1 MSIDQSKI
9 RNFCIIAHIDHGKST
24 LADRIIEKTG
34 TLTSREM
41 QAQVLDNM
49 DLERERGITIKSQA
63 VRIIYQAKDG
73 EEYIFNLIDTP
84 GHVDFNY
91 EVSRSLAACDGAILV
106 VDAAQGVEAQT
117 LANVYLALDHDLDVL
132 PVINKID
139 LPSARPEEVAQEIE
153 DVIGI
158 EAMDAPRI
166 SAKTGLNIEEVLEQI
181 VTKIPAPAGDP
192 KAPLKALIFDALYD
206 SYKGVIVFC
215 RIKEGTVK
223 VGTKIKMM
231 ATGAE
236 DLVTEVGYFGAG
248 QFIPCDELSAGM
260 VGYIT
265 ASIKNVKDT
274 RVGDTITD
282 AAEPIT
288 PEKQAEIERWL
299 ASQPKH
305 QPADSVTEK
314 RSNLL
319 IVFAES
325 LESWVLEK
333 KVDGKEITPC
343 LNRLLKEKST
353 LYAPNVLTQ
362 VKGGRSIDAQLMIC
376 SGLLPL
382 MSGTYSSLYYDN
394 TFYTLQKAMRWLKHS
409 RSYLLTIDKVST
421 WNQGAVARSFGTDT
435 IISYHDFK
443 MTEAFGTHKRIGD
456 ASFFKQ
462 CREKIERGEVWK
474 PGESVYMQFVTY
486 SGHAPFK
493 LPNHLRTIT
502 FPASIPEKAADYM
515 TTAHYTDKAIGD
527 FVAYLKTLP
536 QYKETI
542 VVIVGDHEGLAS
554 YRQELVGNPAC
565 RGLVSDK
572 QLTPFIVLNSP
583 VGMRYDKFMGQ
594 IDIYPTLLNLMQ
606 LDAYRWH
613 GLGQSIL
620 DPRKQ
625 GVAVGSVMN
634 VEGTGSDKEV
644 ERLKEAHTVSDYML
658 RYDWLKRLD

>member
-1 MSIDQSKI
+1 MRQQLWDKTAIIFAVGIFLTFVAFDVIWCMDTTFASFSFFETYATK
-9 RNFCIIAHIDHGKST
+9 IIAT
-24 LADRIIEKTG
+24 LALAG
-34 TLTSREM
+34 VYALTRCRW
-41 QAQVLDNM
+41 AQ
-49 DLERERGITIKSQA
+49 I
-63 VRIIYQAKDG
+63 
-73 EEYIFNLIDTP
+73 
-84 GHVDFNY
+84 
-91 EVSRSLAACDGAILV
+91 V
-106 VDAAQGVEAQT
+106 VM
-117 LANVYLALDHDLDVL
+117 ALLDVL
-132 PVINKID
+132 LVANLMYFRTYYSAIPASSYLEAGNLADFKASVTDSLRWADIV
-139 LPSARPEEVAQEIE
+139 LPLITIATAVMAFRYKTTKRQPLTAVLKWWAAPLAGFALLLTGVNLCKGGFHKSLRSVRQSAYLCSA
-153 DVIGI
+153 
-158 EAMDAPRI
+158 DAP
-166 SAKTGLNIEEVLEQI
+166 
-181 VTKIPAPAGDP
+181 
-192 KAPLKALIFDALYD
+192 IFSVFGCIWYD
-206 SYKGVIVFC
+206 
-215 RIKEGTVK
+215 
-223 VGTKIKMM
+223 
-231 ATGAE
+231 
-236 DLVTEVGYFGAG
+236 
-248 QFIPCDELSAGM
+248 
-260 VGYIT
+260 
-265 ASIKNVKDT
+265 
-274 RVGDTITD
+274 ITD

-333 KVDGKEITPC
+333 EVDGKEITPC

-394 TFYTLQKAMRWLKHS
+394 TFYTLQKAMRGLKHS

-456 ASFFKQ
+456 ASFFQQ

-493 LPNHLRTIT
+493 LPDHLRTIT

-634 VEGTGSDKEV
+634 VEGTRSDKEV

>member
-1 MSIDQSKI
+1 MRQQLWDKTAIIFAVGIFLTFVAFDVIWCMDTTFASFSFFETYATK
-9 RNFCIIAHIDHGKST
+9 IIAT
-24 LADRIIEKTG
+24 LALAG
-34 TLTSREM
+34 VYALTRCRW
-41 QAQVLDNM
+41 AQ
-49 DLERERGITIKSQA
+49 I
-63 VRIIYQAKDG
+63 
-73 EEYIFNLIDTP
+73 
-84 GHVDFNY
+84 
-91 EVSRSLAACDGAILV
+91 V
-106 VDAAQGVEAQT
+106 VM
-117 LANVYLALDHDLDVL
+117 ALLDVL
-132 PVINKID
+132 LVANLMYFRTYYSAIPASSYLEAGNLADFKASVTDSLRWADIV
-139 LPSARPEEVAQEIE
+139 LPLITIATAVMAFRYKTTKRQPLTAVLKWWAAPLAGFALLLTGVNLCKGGFHKSLRSVRQSAYLCSA
-153 DVIGI
+153 
-158 EAMDAPRI
+158 DAP
-166 SAKTGLNIEEVLEQI
+166 
-181 VTKIPAPAGDP
+181 
-192 KAPLKALIFDALYD
+192 IFSVFGCIWYD
-206 SYKGVIVFC
+206 
-215 RIKEGTVK
+215 
-223 VGTKIKMM
+223 
-231 ATGAE
+231 
-236 DLVTEVGYFGAG
+236 
-248 QFIPCDELSAGM
+248 
-260 VGYIT
+260 
-265 ASIKNVKDT
+265 
-274 RVGDTITD
+274 ITD

-305 QPADSVTEK
+305 QPANSVTEK

-394 TFYTLQKAMRWLKHS
+394 TFYTIQKAMRGLKHS

-456 ASFFKQ
+456 ASFFQQ

-493 LPNHLRTIT
+493 LPDHLRTIT

-572 QLTPFIVLNSP
+572 QLTPLIVLNSP

>member
-1 MSIDQSKI
+1 MRQQLWDKTAITFAVGIFLTFVAFDVIWCMDTTFASFSFFETYATK
-9 RNFCIIAHIDHGKST
+9 IIAT
-24 LADRIIEKTG
+24 LALAG
-34 TLTSREM
+34 VYALTRCRW
-41 QAQVLDNM
+41 AQ
-49 DLERERGITIKSQA
+49 I
-63 VRIIYQAKDG
+63 
-73 EEYIFNLIDTP
+73 
-84 GHVDFNY
+84 
-91 EVSRSLAACDGAILV
+91 V
-106 VDAAQGVEAQT
+106 VM
-117 LANVYLALDHDLDVL
+117 ALLDVL
-132 PVINKID
+132 LVANLMYFRTYYSAIPASSYLEAGNLADFKASVTDSLRWADIV
-139 LPSARPEEVAQEIE
+139 LPLITIATAVMAFRYKTTKRQPLTAVLKWWAAPLAGFALLLTGVNLCKGGFHKSLRSVRQSAYLCSA
-153 DVIGI
+153 
-158 EAMDAPRI
+158 DAP
-166 SAKTGLNIEEVLEQI
+166 
-181 VTKIPAPAGDP
+181 
-192 KAPLKALIFDALYD
+192 IFSVFGCIWYD
-206 SYKGVIVFC
+206 
-215 RIKEGTVK
+215 
-223 VGTKIKMM
+223 
-231 ATGAE
+231 
-236 DLVTEVGYFGAG
+236 
-248 QFIPCDELSAGM
+248 
-260 VGYIT
+260 
-265 ASIKNVKDT
+265 
-274 RVGDTITD
+274 ITD

-394 TFYTLQKAMRWLKHS
+394 TFYTLQKAMRGLKHS

-456 ASFFKQ
+456 ASFFQQ

-493 LPNHLRTIT
+493 LPEHLRTIT

>member
-1 MSIDQSKI
+1 MRQQLWDKTAIVFAVGIFLTFVAFDVIWCMDTTFASFSFFETYATK
-9 RNFCIIAHIDHGKST
+9 IIAT
-24 LADRIIEKTG
+24 LALAG
-34 TLTSREM
+34 VYALTRCRW
-41 QAQVLDNM
+41 AQ
-49 DLERERGITIKSQA
+49 I
-63 VRIIYQAKDG
+63 
-73 EEYIFNLIDTP
+73 
-84 GHVDFNY
+84 
-91 EVSRSLAACDGAILV
+91 V
-106 VDAAQGVEAQT
+106 VM
-117 LANVYLALDHDLDVL
+117 ALLDVL
-132 PVINKID
+132 LVANLMYFRTYYSAIPASSYLEAGNLADFKASVTDSLRWADIVLLLISIATAVIAFRYKTTKRQPLTAVLKWWAAPLAGFALLLTGVNLCKGGFHKS
-139 LPSARPEEVAQEIE
+139 LRSVRQSAYLCSA
-153 DVIGI
+153 
-158 EAMDAPRI
+158 DAP
-166 SAKTGLNIEEVLEQI
+166 
-181 VTKIPAPAGDP
+181 
-192 KAPLKALIFDALYD
+192 IFSVFGCIWYD
-206 SYKGVIVFC
+206 
-215 RIKEGTVK
+215 
-223 VGTKIKMM
+223 
-231 ATGAE
+231 
-236 DLVTEVGYFGAG
+236 
-248 QFIPCDELSAGM
+248 
-260 VGYIT
+260 
-265 ASIKNVKDT
+265 
-274 RVGDTITD
+274 ITD
-282 AAEPIT
+282 DAEPIT

-394 TFYTLQKAMRWLKHS
+394 TFYTLQKAMRGLKHS

-456 ASFFKQ
+456 ASFFQQ

-493 LPNHLRTIT
+493 LPDHLRTIT

>member
-1 MSIDQSKI
+1 MRQQLWDKTAIIFAVGIFLTFVAFDVIWCMDTTFASFSFFETYATK
-9 RNFCIIAHIDHGKST
+9 IIAT
-24 LADRIIEKTG
+24 LALAG
-34 TLTSREM
+34 VYALTRCRW
-41 QAQVLDNM
+41 AQ
-49 DLERERGITIKSQA
+49 I
-63 VRIIYQAKDG
+63 
-73 EEYIFNLIDTP
+73 
-84 GHVDFNY
+84 
-91 EVSRSLAACDGAILV
+91 V
-106 VDAAQGVEAQT
+106 VM
-117 LANVYLALDHDLDVL
+117 ALLDVL
-132 PVINKID
+132 LVANLMYFRTYYSAIPASSYLEAGNLADFKASVTDSLRWADIV
-139 LPSARPEEVAQEIE
+139 LPLITIATAVMAFRYKTTKRQPLTAVLKWWAAPLAGFALLLTGVNLCKGGFHKSLRSVRQSAYLCSA
-153 DVIGI
+153 
-158 EAMDAPRI
+158 DAP
-166 SAKTGLNIEEVLEQI
+166 
-181 VTKIPAPAGDP
+181 
-192 KAPLKALIFDALYD
+192 IFSVFGCIWYD
-206 SYKGVIVFC
+206 
-215 RIKEGTVK
+215 
-223 VGTKIKMM
+223 
-231 ATGAE
+231 
-236 DLVTEVGYFGAG
+236 
-248 QFIPCDELSAGM
+248 
-260 VGYIT
+260 
-265 ASIKNVKDT
+265 
-274 RVGDTITD
+274 ITD

-305 QPADSVTEK
+305 QPADSVTEE

-394 TFYTLQKAMRWLKHS
+394 TFYTLQKAMRGLKHS

-456 ASFFKQ
+456 ASFFQQ

-493 LPNHLRTIT
+493 LPDHLRTIT

>member
-1 MSIDQSKI
+1 MRQQLWDKTAIIFAVGIFLTFVAFDVIWCMDTTFASFSFFETYATK
-9 RNFCIIAHIDHGKST
+9 IIAT
-24 LADRIIEKTG
+24 LALAG
-34 TLTSREM
+34 VYALTRCRW
-41 QAQVLDNM
+41 AQ
-49 DLERERGITIKSQA
+49 I
-63 VRIIYQAKDG
+63 
-73 EEYIFNLIDTP
+73 
-84 GHVDFNY
+84 
-91 EVSRSLAACDGAILV
+91 V
-106 VDAAQGVEAQT
+106 VM
-117 LANVYLALDHDLDVL
+117 ALLDVL
-132 PVINKID
+132 LVANLMYFRTYYSAIPASSYLEAGNLADFKASVTDSLRWADIV
-139 LPSARPEEVAQEIE
+139 LPLITIATAVMAFRYKATKRQPLTAVLKWWAAPLAGFALLLTGVNLCKGGFHKSLRSVRQSAYLCSA
-153 DVIGI
+153 
-158 EAMDAPRI
+158 DAP
-166 SAKTGLNIEEVLEQI
+166 
-181 VTKIPAPAGDP
+181 
-192 KAPLKALIFDALYD
+192 IFSVFGCIWYD
-206 SYKGVIVFC
+206 
-215 RIKEGTVK
+215 
-223 VGTKIKMM
+223 
-231 ATGAE
+231 
-236 DLVTEVGYFGAG
+236 
-248 QFIPCDELSAGM
+248 
-260 VGYIT
+260 
-265 ASIKNVKDT
+265 
-274 RVGDTITD
+274 ITD

-394 TFYTLQKAMRWLKHS
+394 TFYTLQKAMRGLKHS

-456 ASFFKQ
+456 ASFFQQ

-493 LPNHLRTIT
+493 LPDHLRTIT

-554 YRQELVGNPAC
+554 YRQELVSNPAC

>member
-1 MSIDQSKI
+1 MRQQLWDKTAIIFAVGIFLTFVAFDVIWCMDTTFASFSFFETYATK
-9 RNFCIIAHIDHGKST
+9 IIAT
-24 LADRIIEKTG
+24 LALAG
-34 TLTSREM
+34 VYALTRCRW
-41 QAQVLDNM
+41 AQ
-49 DLERERGITIKSQA
+49 I
-63 VRIIYQAKDG
+63 
-73 EEYIFNLIDTP
+73 
-84 GHVDFNY
+84 
-91 EVSRSLAACDGAILV
+91 V
-106 VDAAQGVEAQT
+106 VM
-117 LANVYLALDHDLDVL
+117 ALLDVL
-132 PVINKID
+132 LVAN
-139 LPSARPEEVAQEIE
+139 LMYFRTYYSAIPASSYL
-153 DVIGI
+153 
-158 EAMDAPRI
+158 EAGNLADFKASVTDSLRWADIVMPLITIATAVMAFRYKTTKRQPLTAVLKWWAAPLAGFALLLTGVNLCKGGFHKSLRSVRQSAYLCSADAP
-166 SAKTGLNIEEVLEQI
+166 
-181 VTKIPAPAGDP
+181 
-192 KAPLKALIFDALYD
+192 IFSVFGCIWYD
-206 SYKGVIVFC
+206 
-215 RIKEGTVK
+215 
-223 VGTKIKMM
+223 
-231 ATGAE
+231 
-236 DLVTEVGYFGAG
+236 
-248 QFIPCDELSAGM
+248 
-260 VGYIT
+260 
-265 ASIKNVKDT
+265 
-274 RVGDTITD
+274 ITD
-282 AAEPIT
+282 AVEPIT

-319 IVFAES
+319 IVFAKS

-394 TFYTLQKAMRWLKHS
+394 TFYTLQKAMRGLKHS

-456 ASFFKQ
+456 ASFFQQ

-493 LPNHLRTIT
+493 LPDHLRTIT

-554 YRQELVGNPAC
+554 YRQELVDNPAC

>member
-1 MSIDQSKI
+1 MRQQLWDKTAIIFAVGIFLTFVAFDVIWCMDTTFASFSFFETYATK
-9 RNFCIIAHIDHGKST
+9 IIAT
-24 LADRIIEKTG
+24 LALASVYA
-34 TLTSREM
+34 LTRCRW
-41 QAQVLDNM
+41 AQ
-49 DLERERGITIKSQA
+49 I
-63 VRIIYQAKDG
+63 
-73 EEYIFNLIDTP
+73 
-84 GHVDFNY
+84 
-91 EVSRSLAACDGAILV
+91 V
-106 VDAAQGVEAQT
+106 VM
-117 LANVYLALDHDLDVL
+117 ALLDVL
-132 PVINKID
+132 LVANLMYFRTYYSAIPASSYLEAGNLADFKASVTDSLRWADIV
-139 LPSARPEEVAQEIE
+139 LPLITIATAVMAFRYKTTKRQPLTAVLKWWAAPLAGFALLLTGVNLCKGGFHKSLRSVRQSAYLCSA
-153 DVIGI
+153 
-158 EAMDAPRI
+158 DAP
-166 SAKTGLNIEEVLEQI
+166 
-181 VTKIPAPAGDP
+181 
-192 KAPLKALIFDALYD
+192 IFSVFGCIWYD
-206 SYKGVIVFC
+206 
-215 RIKEGTVK
+215 
-223 VGTKIKMM
+223 
-231 ATGAE
+231 
-236 DLVTEVGYFGAG
+236 
-248 QFIPCDELSAGM
+248 
-260 VGYIT
+260 
-265 ASIKNVKDT
+265 
-274 RVGDTITD
+274 ITD

-343 LNRLLKEKST
+343 LNSLLKEKST

-394 TFYTLQKAMRWLKHS
+394 TFYTLQKAMRGLKHS

-456 ASFFKQ
+456 ASFFQQ

-493 LPNHLRTIT
+493 LPDHLRTIT

>member
-1 MSIDQSKI
+1 MRQQLWDKTAIIFAVGIFLTFVAFDVIWCMDTTFASFSFFETYATK
-9 RNFCIIAHIDHGKST
+9 IIAT
-24 LADRIIEKTG
+24 LALAG
-34 TLTSREM
+34 VYALTRCRW
-41 QAQVLDNM
+41 AQ
-49 DLERERGITIKSQA
+49 I
-63 VRIIYQAKDG
+63 
-73 EEYIFNLIDTP
+73 
-84 GHVDFNY
+84 
-91 EVSRSLAACDGAILV
+91 V
-106 VDAAQGVEAQT
+106 VM
-117 LANVYLALDHDLDVL
+117 ALLDVL
-132 PVINKID
+132 LVANLMYFRTYYSAIPASSYLEAGNLADFKASVTDSLRWADIV
-139 LPSARPEEVAQEIE
+139 LPLITIATAVMAFRYKTTKRQPLTAVLKWWAAPLAGFALLLTGVNLCKGGFHKSLRSVRQSAYLCSA
-153 DVIGI
+153 
-158 EAMDAPRI
+158 DAP
-166 SAKTGLNIEEVLEQI
+166 
-181 VTKIPAPAGDP
+181 
-192 KAPLKALIFDALYD
+192 IFSVFGCIWYD
-206 SYKGVIVFC
+206 
-215 RIKEGTVK
+215 
-223 VGTKIKMM
+223 
-231 ATGAE
+231 
-236 DLVTEVGYFGAG
+236 
-248 QFIPCDELSAGM
+248 
-260 VGYIT
+260 
-265 ASIKNVKDT
+265 
-274 RVGDTITD
+274 ITD

-353 LYAPNVLTQ
+353 LFAPNVLTQ

-394 TFYTLQKAMRWLKHS
+394 TFYTLQKAMRGLKHS

-456 ASFFKQ
+456 ASFFQQ

-493 LPNHLRTIT
+493 LPDHLRTIT

>member
-1 MSIDQSKI
+1 MRQQLWDKTAIIFAVGIFLTFVAFDVIWCMDTTFASFSFFETYATK
-9 RNFCIIAHIDHGKST
+9 IIAT
-24 LADRIIEKTG
+24 LALAG
-34 TLTSREM
+34 VYALTRCRW
-41 QAQVLDNM
+41 AQ
-49 DLERERGITIKSQA
+49 I
-63 VRIIYQAKDG
+63 
-73 EEYIFNLIDTP
+73 
-84 GHVDFNY
+84 
-91 EVSRSLAACDGAILV
+91 V
-106 VDAAQGVEAQT
+106 VM
-117 LANVYLALDHDLDVL
+117 ALLDVL
-132 PVINKID
+132 LVANLMYFRTYYSAIPASSYLEAGNLADFKASVTDSLRWADIV
-139 LPSARPEEVAQEIE
+139 LPLITIATAVMAFRYKTTKRQPLTAVLKWWAAPLAGFALLLTGVNLCKGGFHKSLRSVRQSAYLCSA
-153 DVIGI
+153 
-158 EAMDAPRI
+158 DAP
-166 SAKTGLNIEEVLEQI
+166 
-181 VTKIPAPAGDP
+181 
-192 KAPLKALIFDALYD
+192 IFSVFGCIWYD
-206 SYKGVIVFC
+206 
-215 RIKEGTVK
+215 
-223 VGTKIKMM
+223 
-231 ATGAE
+231 
-236 DLVTEVGYFGAG
+236 
-248 QFIPCDELSAGM
+248 
-260 VGYIT
+260 
-265 ASIKNVKDT
+265 
-274 RVGDTITD
+274 ITD

-394 TFYTLQKAMRWLKHS
+394 TFYTLQKAMRGLKHS

-456 ASFFKQ
+456 ASFFQQ

-493 LPNHLRTIT
+493 LPDHLRTIT

-554 YRQELVGNPAC
+554 YRQELVVNPAC

>member
-1 MSIDQSKI
+1 MRQQLWDKTAIIFAVGIFLTFVAFDVIWCMDTTFASFSFFETYATK
-9 RNFCIIAHIDHGKST
+9 IIAT
-24 LADRIIEKTG
+24 LALAG
-34 TLTSREM
+34 VYALTRCRW
-41 QAQVLDNM
+41 AQ
-49 DLERERGITIKSQA
+49 I
-63 VRIIYQAKDG
+63 
-73 EEYIFNLIDTP
+73 
-84 GHVDFNY
+84 
-91 EVSRSLAACDGAILV
+91 V
-106 VDAAQGVEAQT
+106 VM
-117 LANVYLALDHDLDVL
+117 ALLDVL
-132 PVINKID
+132 LVAN
-139 LPSARPEEVAQEIE
+139 LMYFRTYYSAIPASSYL
-153 DVIGI
+153 
-158 EAMDAPRI
+158 EAGNLADFKASVTDSLRWADIVMPLITIATAVMAFRYKTTKRQPLTAVLKWWAAPLAGFALLLTGVNLCKGGFHKSLRSVRQSAYLCSADAP
-166 SAKTGLNIEEVLEQI
+166 
-181 VTKIPAPAGDP
+181 
-192 KAPLKALIFDALYD
+192 IFSVFGCIWYD
-206 SYKGVIVFC
+206 
-215 RIKEGTVK
+215 
-223 VGTKIKMM
+223 
-231 ATGAE
+231 
-236 DLVTEVGYFGAG
+236 
-248 QFIPCDELSAGM
+248 
-260 VGYIT
+260 
-265 ASIKNVKDT
+265 
-274 RVGDTITD
+274 ITD

-394 TFYTLQKAMRWLKHS
+394 TFYTLQKAMRGLKHS

-456 ASFFKQ
+456 ASFFQQ

-493 LPNHLRTIT
+493 LPDHLRTIT
-502 FPASIPEKAADYM
+502 LPASIPEKAADYM

-554 YRQELVGNPAC
+554 YRQELVDNPAC

>member
-1 MSIDQSKI
+1 MRQQLWDKTAIIFAVGIFLTFVAFDVIWCMDTTFASFSFFETYATK
-9 RNFCIIAHIDHGKST
+9 IIAT
-24 LADRIIEKTG
+24 LALAG
-34 TLTSREM
+34 VYALTRCRW
-41 QAQVLDNM
+41 AQ
-49 DLERERGITIKSQA
+49 I
-63 VRIIYQAKDG
+63 
-73 EEYIFNLIDTP
+73 
-84 GHVDFNY
+84 
-91 EVSRSLAACDGAILV
+91 V
-106 VDAAQGVEAQT
+106 VM
-117 LANVYLALDHDLDVL
+117 ALLDVL
-132 PVINKID
+132 LVANLMYFRTYYSAIPASSYLEAGNLADFKASVTDSLRWADIV
-139 LPSARPEEVAQEIE
+139 LPLITIATAVMAFRYKTTKRQPLTAVLKWWAAPLAGFALLLTGVNLCKGGFHKSLRSVRQSAYLCSA
-153 DVIGI
+153 
-158 EAMDAPRI
+158 DAP
-166 SAKTGLNIEEVLEQI
+166 
-181 VTKIPAPAGDP
+181 
-192 KAPLKALIFDALYD
+192 IFSVFGCIWYD
-206 SYKGVIVFC
+206 
-215 RIKEGTVK
+215 
-223 VGTKIKMM
+223 
-231 ATGAE
+231 
-236 DLVTEVGYFGAG
+236 
-248 QFIPCDELSAGM
+248 
-260 VGYIT
+260 
-265 ASIKNVKDT
+265 
-274 RVGDTITD
+274 ITD

-305 QPADSVTEK
+305 QPTDSVTEK

-343 LNRLLKEKST
+343 LNRLLKDKST

-394 TFYTLQKAMRWLKHS
+394 TFYTLQKAMRGLKHS

-456 ASFFKQ
+456 ASFFQQ

-493 LPNHLRTIT
+493 LPDHLRTIT

-658 RYDWLKRLD
+658 RYDWLKRLN

>member
-1 MSIDQSKI
+1 MRQQLWDKTAIIFAVGIFLTFVAFDVIWCMDTTFASFSFFETYATK
-9 RNFCIIAHIDHGKST
+9 IIAT
-24 LADRIIEKTG
+24 LALAG
-34 TLTSREM
+34 VYALTRCRW
-41 QAQVLDNM
+41 AQ
-49 DLERERGITIKSQA
+49 I
-63 VRIIYQAKDG
+63 
-73 EEYIFNLIDTP
+73 
-84 GHVDFNY
+84 
-91 EVSRSLAACDGAILV
+91 V
-106 VDAAQGVEAQT
+106 VM
-117 LANVYLALDHDLDVL
+117 ALLDVL
-132 PVINKID
+132 LVANLMYFRTYYSAIPASSYLEAGNLADFKASVTDSLRWADIVLPLITIATAVIAFRYKTTKRQPLTAVLKWWAAPLAGFALLLTGVNLCKGGFHKS
-139 LPSARPEEVAQEIE
+139 LRSVRQSAYLCSA
-153 DVIGI
+153 
-158 EAMDAPRI
+158 DAP
-166 SAKTGLNIEEVLEQI
+166 
-181 VTKIPAPAGDP
+181 
-192 KAPLKALIFDALYD
+192 IFSIFGCIWYD
-206 SYKGVIVFC
+206 
-215 RIKEGTVK
+215 
-223 VGTKIKMM
+223 
-231 ATGAE
+231 
-236 DLVTEVGYFGAG
+236 
-248 QFIPCDELSAGM
+248 
-260 VGYIT
+260 
-265 ASIKNVKDT
+265 
-274 RVGDTITD
+274 ITD

-333 KVDGKEITPC
+333 EVDGKEITPC

-394 TFYTLQKAMRWLKHS
+394 TFYTLQKAMRGLKHS

-456 ASFFKQ
+456 ASFFQQ

-493 LPNHLRTIT
+493 LPDHLRTIT

-565 RGLVSDK
+565 RGLVSAK

>member
-1 MSIDQSKI
+1 MQQQLWDKTAIIFAVGIFLTFVAFDVIWCMDTTFASFSFFETYATK
-9 RNFCIIAHIDHGKST
+9 IIAT
-24 LADRIIEKTG
+24 LALAG
-34 TLTSREM
+34 VYALTRCRW
-41 QAQVLDNM
+41 AQ
-49 DLERERGITIKSQA
+49 I
-63 VRIIYQAKDG
+63 
-73 EEYIFNLIDTP
+73 
-84 GHVDFNY
+84 
-91 EVSRSLAACDGAILV
+91 V
-106 VDAAQGVEAQT
+106 VM
-117 LANVYLALDHDLDVL
+117 ALLDVL
-132 PVINKID
+132 LVAN
-139 LPSARPEEVAQEIE
+139 LMYFRTYYSAIPASSYL
-153 DVIGI
+153 
-158 EAMDAPRI
+158 EAGNLADFKASVTDSLRWADIVMPLITIATAVMAFRYKTTKRQPLTAVLKWWAAPLAGFALLLTGVNLCKGGFHKSLRSVRQSAYLCSADAP
-166 SAKTGLNIEEVLEQI
+166 
-181 VTKIPAPAGDP
+181 
-192 KAPLKALIFDALYD
+192 IFSVFGCIWYD
-206 SYKGVIVFC
+206 
-215 RIKEGTVK
+215 
-223 VGTKIKMM
+223 
-231 ATGAE
+231 
-236 DLVTEVGYFGAG
+236 
-248 QFIPCDELSAGM
+248 
-260 VGYIT
+260 
-265 ASIKNVKDT
+265 
-274 RVGDTITD
+274 ITD

-305 QPADSVTEK
+305 QPANSVTEK

-394 TFYTLQKAMRWLKHS
+394 TFYTLQKAMRGLKHS

-456 ASFFKQ
+456 ASFFQQ

-493 LPNHLRTIT
+493 LPDHLRTIT

>member
-1 MSIDQSKI
+1 MRQQLWDKTAIIFAVGIFLTFVAFDVIWCMDTTFASFSFFETYATK
-9 RNFCIIAHIDHGKST
+9 IIAT
-24 LADRIIEKTG
+24 LALAG
-34 TLTSREM
+34 VYALTRCRW
-41 QAQVLDNM
+41 AQ
-49 DLERERGITIKSQA
+49 I
-63 VRIIYQAKDG
+63 
-73 EEYIFNLIDTP
+73 
-84 GHVDFNY
+84 
-91 EVSRSLAACDGAILV
+91 V
-106 VDAAQGVEAQT
+106 VM
-117 LANVYLALDHDLDVL
+117 ALLDVL
-132 PVINKID
+132 LVANLMYFRTYYSAIPASSYLEAGNLADFKASVTDSLRWADIVLPLITIATAVIAFRYKTTKRQPLTAVLKWWAAPLAGFALLLTGVNLCKGGFHKS
-139 LPSARPEEVAQEIE
+139 LRSVRQSAYLCSA
-153 DVIGI
+153 
-158 EAMDAPRI
+158 DAP
-166 SAKTGLNIEEVLEQI
+166 
-181 VTKIPAPAGDP
+181 
-192 KAPLKALIFDALYD
+192 IFSVFGCIWYD
-206 SYKGVIVFC
+206 
-215 RIKEGTVK
+215 
-223 VGTKIKMM
+223 
-231 ATGAE
+231 
-236 DLVTEVGYFGAG
+236 
-248 QFIPCDELSAGM
+248 
-260 VGYIT
+260 
-265 ASIKNVKDT
+265 
-274 RVGDTITD
+274 ITD

-299 ASQPKH
+299 TSQPKH

-394 TFYTLQKAMRWLKHS
+394 TFYTLQKAMRGLKHS

-456 ASFFKQ
+456 ASFFQQ

-493 LPNHLRTIT
+493 LPDHLRTIT

-554 YRQELVGNPAC
+554 YRKELVGNPAC

>member
-1 MSIDQSKI
+1 MRQQLWDKTAIVFAVGIFLTFVAFDVIWCMDTTFASFSFFETYATK
-9 RNFCIIAHIDHGKST
+9 IIAT
-24 LADRIIEKTG
+24 LALVG
-34 TLTSREM
+34 VYALTRSRW
-41 QAQVLDNM
+41 AQ
-49 DLERERGITIKSQA
+49 I
-63 VRIIYQAKDG
+63 
-73 EEYIFNLIDTP
+73 
-84 GHVDFNY
+84 
-91 EVSRSLAACDGAILV
+91 V
-106 VDAAQGVEAQT
+106 VM
-117 LANVYLALDHDLDVL
+117 ALLDVL
-132 PVINKID
+132 LVAN
-139 LPSARPEEVAQEIE
+139 LMYFRTYYSAIPASSYL
-153 DVIGI
+153 
-158 EAMDAPRI
+158 EAGNLADFKASVTDSLRWADIVLLLISIATAVMAFRYKTTKRQPLTAVLKWWAAPLAGFALLLTGVNLCKGGFHKSLRSVRQSAYLCSADAP
-166 SAKTGLNIEEVLEQI
+166 
-181 VTKIPAPAGDP
+181 
-192 KAPLKALIFDALYD
+192 IFSVFGCIWYD
-206 SYKGVIVFC
+206 
-215 RIKEGTVK
+215 
-223 VGTKIKMM
+223 
-231 ATGAE
+231 
-236 DLVTEVGYFGAG
+236 
-248 QFIPCDELSAGM
+248 
-260 VGYIT
+260 
-265 ASIKNVKDT
+265 
-274 RVGDTITD
+274 ITD

-333 KVDGKEITPC
+333 EVDGKEITPC

-394 TFYTLQKAMRWLKHS
+394 TFYTLQKAMRGLKHS

-456 ASFFKQ
+456 ASFFQQ

-493 LPNHLRTIT
+493 LPDHLRTIT

>member
-1 MSIDQSKI
+1 MRQQLWDKTAIIFAVGIFLTFVAFDVIWCMDTTFASFSFFETYATK
-9 RNFCIIAHIDHGKST
+9 IIAT
-24 LADRIIEKTG
+24 LALAG
-34 TLTSREM
+34 VYALTRCRW
-41 QAQVLDNM
+41 AQ
-49 DLERERGITIKSQA
+49 I
-63 VRIIYQAKDG
+63 
-73 EEYIFNLIDTP
+73 
-84 GHVDFNY
+84 
-91 EVSRSLAACDGAILV
+91 V
-106 VDAAQGVEAQT
+106 VM
-117 LANVYLALDHDLDVL
+117 ALLDVL
-132 PVINKID
+132 LVANLMYFRTYYSAIPASSYLEAGNLADFKASVTDSLRWADIV
-139 LPSARPEEVAQEIE
+139 LPLITIATAVMAFRSKTTKRQPLTAVLKWWAAPLAGFALLLTGVNLCKGGFHKSLRSVRQSAYLCSA
-153 DVIGI
+153 
-158 EAMDAPRI
+158 DAP
-166 SAKTGLNIEEVLEQI
+166 
-181 VTKIPAPAGDP
+181 
-192 KAPLKALIFDALYD
+192 IFSVFGCIWYD
-206 SYKGVIVFC
+206 
-215 RIKEGTVK
+215 
-223 VGTKIKMM
+223 
-231 ATGAE
+231 
-236 DLVTEVGYFGAG
+236 
-248 QFIPCDELSAGM
+248 
-260 VGYIT
+260 
-265 ASIKNVKDT
+265 
-274 RVGDTITD
+274 ITD

-394 TFYTLQKAMRWLKHS
+394 TFYTLQKAMRGLKHS

-456 ASFFKQ
+456 ASFFQQ

-493 LPNHLRTIT
+493 LPDHLHTIT

>member
-1 MSIDQSKI
+1 MRQQLWDKTAIVFAVGIFLTFVAFDVIWCMDTTFASFSFFETYATK
-9 RNFCIIAHIDHGKST
+9 IIAT
-24 LADRIIEKTG
+24 LALAG
-34 TLTSREM
+34 VYALTRCRW
-41 QAQVLDNM
+41 AQ
-49 DLERERGITIKSQA
+49 I
-63 VRIIYQAKDG
+63 
-73 EEYIFNLIDTP
+73 
-84 GHVDFNY
+84 
-91 EVSRSLAACDGAILV
+91 V
-106 VDAAQGVEAQT
+106 VM
-117 LANVYLALDHDLDVL
+117 ALLDVL
-132 PVINKID
+132 LVANLMYFRTYYSAIPASSYLEAGNLADFKASVTDSLRWADIVLLLISIATAVIAFRYKTTKRQPLTAVLKWWAAPLAGFALLLTGVNLCKGGFHKS
-139 LPSARPEEVAQEIE
+139 LRSVRQSAYLCSA
-153 DVIGI
+153 
-158 EAMDAPRI
+158 DAP
-166 SAKTGLNIEEVLEQI
+166 
-181 VTKIPAPAGDP
+181 
-192 KAPLKALIFDALYD
+192 IFSVFGCIWYD
-206 SYKGVIVFC
+206 
-215 RIKEGTVK
+215 
-223 VGTKIKMM
+223 
-231 ATGAE
+231 
-236 DLVTEVGYFGAG
+236 
-248 QFIPCDELSAGM
+248 
-260 VGYIT
+260 
-265 ASIKNVKDT
+265 
-274 RVGDTITD
+274 ITD

-394 TFYTLQKAMRWLKHS
+394 TFYTLQKAMRGLKHS

-456 ASFFKQ
+456 ASFFQQ

-493 LPNHLRTIT
+493 LPDHLRTIT

-527 FVAYLKTLP
+527 FVTYLKTLP

>member
-1 MSIDQSKI
+1 MRQQLWDKTAITFAVGIFLTFVAFDVIWCMDTTFTSFSFFETYATK
-9 RNFCIIAHIDHGKST
+9 IIAT
-24 LADRIIEKTG
+24 LALAG
-34 TLTSREM
+34 VYALTRCRW
-41 QAQVLDNM
+41 AQ
-49 DLERERGITIKSQA
+49 I
-63 VRIIYQAKDG
+63 
-73 EEYIFNLIDTP
+73 
-84 GHVDFNY
+84 
-91 EVSRSLAACDGAILV
+91 V
-106 VDAAQGVEAQT
+106 VM
-117 LANVYLALDHDLDVL
+117 ALLDVL
-132 PVINKID
+132 LVANLMYFRTYYSAIPASSYLEAGNLADFKASVTDSLRWADIV
-139 LPSARPEEVAQEIE
+139 LPLITIATAVMALRSKATKRQPLTAVLKWWAAPLAGFVLLLTGVNLCKGGFHKSLRSVRQSAYLCSA
-153 DVIGI
+153 
-158 EAMDAPRI
+158 DAP
-166 SAKTGLNIEEVLEQI
+166 
-181 VTKIPAPAGDP
+181 
-192 KAPLKALIFDALYD
+192 IFSVFGCIWYD
-206 SYKGVIVFC
+206 
-215 RIKEGTVK
+215 
-223 VGTKIKMM
+223 
-231 ATGAE
+231 
-236 DLVTEVGYFGAG
+236 
-248 QFIPCDELSAGM
+248 
-260 VGYIT
+260 
-265 ASIKNVKDT
+265 
-274 RVGDTITD
+274 ITD

-394 TFYTLQKAMRWLKHS
+394 TFYTLQKAMRGLKHS

-456 ASFFKQ
+456 ASFFQQ

-474 PGESVYMQFVTY
+474 PSESVYMQFVTY

-493 LPNHLRTIT
+493 LPDHLRTIT

>member
-1 MSIDQSKI
+1 MRQQLWDKTAIIFAVGIFLTFVAFDVIWCMDTTFASFSFFETYATK
-9 RNFCIIAHIDHGKST
+9 IIAT
-24 LADRIIEKTG
+24 LALAG
-34 TLTSREM
+34 VYALTRCRW
-41 QAQVLDNM
+41 AQ
-49 DLERERGITIKSQA
+49 I
-63 VRIIYQAKDG
+63 
-73 EEYIFNLIDTP
+73 
-84 GHVDFNY
+84 
-91 EVSRSLAACDGAILV
+91 V
-106 VDAAQGVEAQT
+106 VM
-117 LANVYLALDHDLDVL
+117 ALLDVL
-132 PVINKID
+132 LVANLMYFRTYYSAIPASSYLEAGNLADFKASVTDSLRWADIV
-139 LPSARPEEVAQEIE
+139 LPLITIATAVMAFRYKTAKHQPLTAVLKWWAAPLAGFALLLTGVNLCKGGFHKSLRSVRQSAYLCSA
-153 DVIGI
+153 
-158 EAMDAPRI
+158 DAP
-166 SAKTGLNIEEVLEQI
+166 
-181 VTKIPAPAGDP
+181 
-192 KAPLKALIFDALYD
+192 IFSVFGCIWYD
-206 SYKGVIVFC
+206 
-215 RIKEGTVK
+215 
-223 VGTKIKMM
+223 
-231 ATGAE
+231 
-236 DLVTEVGYFGAG
+236 
-248 QFIPCDELSAGM
+248 
-260 VGYIT
+260 
-265 ASIKNVKDT
+265 
-274 RVGDTITD
+274 ITD

-394 TFYTLQKAMRWLKHS
+394 TFYTLQKAMRGLKHS

-456 ASFFKQ
+456 ASFFQQ

-493 LPNHLRTIT
+493 LPDHLRTIT

>member
-1 MSIDQSKI
+1 MRQQLWDKTSIVFTVGIFLTFVAFDVIWCMDTTFASFSFFETYATK
-9 RNFCIIAHIDHGKST
+9 IIAT
-24 LADRIIEKTG
+24 LALAG
-34 TLTSREM
+34 VYALTRCRW
-41 QAQVLDNM
+41 AQ
-49 DLERERGITIKSQA
+49 I
-63 VRIIYQAKDG
+63 
-73 EEYIFNLIDTP
+73 
-84 GHVDFNY
+84 
-91 EVSRSLAACDGAILV
+91 V
-106 VDAAQGVEAQT
+106 VM
-117 LANVYLALDHDLDVL
+117 ALLDVL
-132 PVINKID
+132 LVANLMYFRTYYSAIPASSYLEAGNLADFKASVTDSLRWADIVLLLISIATAVIAFRYKTTKRQPLTAVLKWWAAPLAGFALLLTGVNLCKGGFHKS
-139 LPSARPEEVAQEIE
+139 LRSVRQSAYLCSA
-153 DVIGI
+153 
-158 EAMDAPRI
+158 DAP
-166 SAKTGLNIEEVLEQI
+166 
-181 VTKIPAPAGDP
+181 
-192 KAPLKALIFDALYD
+192 IFSVFGCIWYD
-206 SYKGVIVFC
+206 
-215 RIKEGTVK
+215 
-223 VGTKIKMM
+223 
-231 ATGAE
+231 
-236 DLVTEVGYFGAG
+236 
-248 QFIPCDELSAGM
+248 
-260 VGYIT
+260 
-265 ASIKNVKDT
+265 
-274 RVGDTITD
+274 ITD

-288 PEKQAEIERWL
+288 PEKQVEIERWL

-394 TFYTLQKAMRWLKHS
+394 TFYTLQKAMRGLKHS

-456 ASFFKQ
+456 ASFFQQ

-493 LPNHLRTIT
+493 LPDHLRTIT

>member
-1 MSIDQSKI
+1 MRQQLWDKTAIIFAVGIFLTFVAFDVIWCMDTTFASFSFFETYATK
-9 RNFCIIAHIDHGKST
+9 IIAT
-24 LADRIIEKTG
+24 LALAG
-34 TLTSREM
+34 VYALTRCRW
-41 QAQVLDNM
+41 AQ
-49 DLERERGITIKSQA
+49 I
-63 VRIIYQAKDG
+63 
-73 EEYIFNLIDTP
+73 
-84 GHVDFNY
+84 
-91 EVSRSLAACDGAILV
+91 V
-106 VDAAQGVEAQT
+106 VM
-117 LANVYLALDHDLDVL
+117 ALLDVL
-132 PVINKID
+132 LVANLMYFRTYYSAIPASSYLEAGNLADFKASVTDSLRWADIV
-139 LPSARPEEVAQEIE
+139 LPLITIATAVMAFRYKTTKRQPLTAVLKWWAAPLAGFALLLTGVNLCKGGFHKSLRSVRQSAYLCSA
-153 DVIGI
+153 
-158 EAMDAPRI
+158 DAP
-166 SAKTGLNIEEVLEQI
+166 
-181 VTKIPAPAGDP
+181 
-192 KAPLKALIFDALYD
+192 IFSVFGCIWYD
-206 SYKGVIVFC
+206 
-215 RIKEGTVK
+215 
-223 VGTKIKMM
+223 
-231 ATGAE
+231 
-236 DLVTEVGYFGAG
+236 
-248 QFIPCDELSAGM
+248 
-260 VGYIT
+260 
-265 ASIKNVKDT
+265 
-274 RVGDTITD
+274 ITD

-319 IVFAES
+319 IVFAKS

-343 LNRLLKEKST
+343 LNSLLKEKST

-394 TFYTLQKAMRWLKHS
+394 TFYTLQKAMRGLKHS

-456 ASFFKQ
+456 ASFFQQ
-462 CREKIERGEVWK
+462 CREKIESGEVWK

-493 LPNHLRTIT
+493 LPDHLRTIT

>member
-1 MSIDQSKI
+1 MRQQLWDKTAIIFAVGIFLTFVAFDVIWCMDTTFASFSFFETYATK
-9 RNFCIIAHIDHGKST
+9 IIAT
-24 LADRIIEKTG
+24 LALAG
-34 TLTSREM
+34 VYALTRSRW
-41 QAQVLDNM
+41 AQ
-49 DLERERGITIKSQA
+49 I
-63 VRIIYQAKDG
+63 
-73 EEYIFNLIDTP
+73 
-84 GHVDFNY
+84 
-91 EVSRSLAACDGAILV
+91 V
-106 VDAAQGVEAQT
+106 VM
-117 LANVYLALDHDLDVL
+117 ALLDVL
-132 PVINKID
+132 MVANLMYFRTYYSAIPASSYLEAGNLADFKASVTDSLRWADIV
-139 LPSARPEEVAQEIE
+139 LPLITIATAVMAFRYKTTKRQPLTAVLKWWAAPLAGFALLLTGVNLCKGGFHKSLHSVRQSAYLCSA
-153 DVIGI
+153 
-158 EAMDAPRI
+158 DAP
-166 SAKTGLNIEEVLEQI
+166 
-181 VTKIPAPAGDP
+181 
-192 KAPLKALIFDALYD
+192 IFSVFGCIWYD
-206 SYKGVIVFC
+206 
-215 RIKEGTVK
+215 
-223 VGTKIKMM
+223 
-231 ATGAE
+231 
-236 DLVTEVGYFGAG
+236 
-248 QFIPCDELSAGM
+248 
-260 VGYIT
+260 
-265 ASIKNVKDT
+265 
-274 RVGDTITD
+274 ITD

-394 TFYTLQKAMRWLKHS
+394 TFYTLQKAMRGLKHS

-456 ASFFKQ
+456 ASFFQQ

-493 LPNHLRTIT
+493 LPDHLRTIT

>member
-1 MSIDQSKI
+1 MRQQLWDKTAIIFAVGIFLTFVAFDVIWCMDTTFASFSFFETYATK
-9 RNFCIIAHIDHGKST
+9 IIAT
-24 LADRIIEKTG
+24 LALAGIYA
-34 TLTSREM
+34 LTRCRW
-41 QAQVLDNM
+41 AQ
-49 DLERERGITIKSQA
+49 I
-63 VRIIYQAKDG
+63 
-73 EEYIFNLIDTP
+73 
-84 GHVDFNY
+84 
-91 EVSRSLAACDGAILV
+91 V
-106 VDAAQGVEAQT
+106 VM
-117 LANVYLALDHDLDVL
+117 ALLDVL
-132 PVINKID
+132 LVAN
-139 LPSARPEEVAQEIE
+139 LMYFRTYYSAIPASSYL
-153 DVIGI
+153 
-158 EAMDAPRI
+158 EAGNLADFKASVTDSLRWADIVMPLITIATAVMAFRYKTTKRQPLTAVLKWWAAPLAGFALLLTGVNLCKGGFHKSLRSVRQSAYLCSADAP
-166 SAKTGLNIEEVLEQI
+166 
-181 VTKIPAPAGDP
+181 
-192 KAPLKALIFDALYD
+192 IFSVFGCIWYD
-206 SYKGVIVFC
+206 
-215 RIKEGTVK
+215 
-223 VGTKIKMM
+223 
-231 ATGAE
+231 
-236 DLVTEVGYFGAG
+236 
-248 QFIPCDELSAGM
+248 
-260 VGYIT
+260 
-265 ASIKNVKDT
+265 
-274 RVGDTITD
+274 ITD

-288 PEKQAEIERWL
+288 PEKQVEIERWL

-394 TFYTLQKAMRWLKHS
+394 TFYTLQKAMRGLKHS

-456 ASFFKQ
+456 ASFFQQ

-493 LPNHLRTIT
+493 LPDHLRTIT

-594 IDIYPTLLNLMQ
+594 IDIYPTLVNLMQ

-634 VEGTGSDKEV
+634 VEGTGSDNEV
-644 ERLKEAHTVSDYML
+644 ERLKEAHIVSDYML

>member
-1 MSIDQSKI
+1 MRQQLWDKTAIIFAVGIFMTFVAFDVIWCMDTTFASFSFFETYATK
-9 RNFCIIAHIDHGKST
+9 IIAT
-24 LADRIIEKTG
+24 LALAG
-34 TLTSREM
+34 VYALTRCRW
-41 QAQVLDNM
+41 AQ
-49 DLERERGITIKSQA
+49 I
-63 VRIIYQAKDG
+63 
-73 EEYIFNLIDTP
+73 
-84 GHVDFNY
+84 
-91 EVSRSLAACDGAILV
+91 V
-106 VDAAQGVEAQT
+106 VM
-117 LANVYLALDHDLDVL
+117 ALLDVL
-132 PVINKID
+132 LVAN
-139 LPSARPEEVAQEIE
+139 LMYFRTYYSAIPASSYL
-153 DVIGI
+153 
-158 EAMDAPRI
+158 EAGNLADFKASVTDSLRWADIVLLLISIATAVMAFRYKTTKRQPLTAVLKWWAAPLAGFALLLTGVNLCKGGFHKSLRSVRQSAYLCSADAP
-166 SAKTGLNIEEVLEQI
+166 
-181 VTKIPAPAGDP
+181 
-192 KAPLKALIFDALYD
+192 IFSVFGCIWYD
-206 SYKGVIVFC
+206 
-215 RIKEGTVK
+215 
-223 VGTKIKMM
+223 
-231 ATGAE
+231 
-236 DLVTEVGYFGAG
+236 
-248 QFIPCDELSAGM
+248 
-260 VGYIT
+260 
-265 ASIKNVKDT
+265 
-274 RVGDTITD
+274 ITD

-394 TFYTLQKAMRWLKHS
+394 TFYTLQKAMRGLKHS

-456 ASFFKQ
+456 ASFFQQ

-493 LPNHLRTIT
+493 LPDHLRTIT

-583 VGMRYDKFMGQ
+583 VGMHYDKFMGQ

-644 ERLKEAHTVSDYML
+644 ERLKEAHSVSDYML

>member
-1 MSIDQSKI
+1 MRQQLWDKTAIIFAVGIFLTFVAFDVIWCMDTTFASFSFFETYATK
-9 RNFCIIAHIDHGKST
+9 IIAT
-24 LADRIIEKTG
+24 LALAG
-34 TLTSREM
+34 VYALTRCRW
-41 QAQVLDNM
+41 AQ
-49 DLERERGITIKSQA
+49 I
-63 VRIIYQAKDG
+63 
-73 EEYIFNLIDTP
+73 
-84 GHVDFNY
+84 
-91 EVSRSLAACDGAILV
+91 V
-106 VDAAQGVEAQT
+106 VM
-117 LANVYLALDHDLDVL
+117 ALLDVL
-132 PVINKID
+132 LVAN
-139 LPSARPEEVAQEIE
+139 LMYFRTYYSAIPASSYL
-153 DVIGI
+153 
-158 EAMDAPRI
+158 EAGNLADFKASVTDSLRWADIVMSLITIATAVMAFRYKTTKRQPLTAVLKWWAAPLAGFALLLTGVNLCKGGFHKSLRSVRQSAYLCSADAP
-166 SAKTGLNIEEVLEQI
+166 
-181 VTKIPAPAGDP
+181 
-192 KAPLKALIFDALYD
+192 IFSVFGCIWYD
-206 SYKGVIVFC
+206 
-215 RIKEGTVK
+215 
-223 VGTKIKMM
+223 
-231 ATGAE
+231 
-236 DLVTEVGYFGAG
+236 
-248 QFIPCDELSAGM
+248 
-260 VGYIT
+260 
-265 ASIKNVKDT
+265 
-274 RVGDTITD
+274 ITD

-288 PEKQAEIERWL
+288 PEKQVEIERWL
-299 ASQPKH
+299 VSQPKH

-394 TFYTLQKAMRWLKHS
+394 TFYTLQKAMRGLKHS

-456 ASFFKQ
+456 ASFFQQ

-493 LPNHLRTIT
+493 LPDHLRTIT

>member
-1 MSIDQSKI
+1 MRQQLWDKTAIIFAVGIFLTFVAFDVIWCMDTTFASFSFFETYATK
-9 RNFCIIAHIDHGKST
+9 IIAT
-24 LADRIIEKTG
+24 LALAG
-34 TLTSREM
+34 VYALTRCRW
-41 QAQVLDNM
+41 AQ
-49 DLERERGITIKSQA
+49 I
-63 VRIIYQAKDG
+63 
-73 EEYIFNLIDTP
+73 
-84 GHVDFNY
+84 
-91 EVSRSLAACDGAILV
+91 V
-106 VDAAQGVEAQT
+106 VM
-117 LANVYLALDHDLDVL
+117 ALLDVL
-132 PVINKID
+132 LVANLMYFRTYYSAIPASSYLEAGNLADFKASVTDSLRWADIV
-139 LPSARPEEVAQEIE
+139 LPLITIATAVMAFRYKTTKRQPLTAVLKWWAAPLASFALLLTGVNLCKGGFHKSLRSVRQSAYLCSA
-153 DVIGI
+153 
-158 EAMDAPRI
+158 DAP
-166 SAKTGLNIEEVLEQI
+166 
-181 VTKIPAPAGDP
+181 
-192 KAPLKALIFDALYD
+192 IFSVFGCIWYD
-206 SYKGVIVFC
+206 
-215 RIKEGTVK
+215 
-223 VGTKIKMM
+223 
-231 ATGAE
+231 
-236 DLVTEVGYFGAG
+236 
-248 QFIPCDELSAGM
+248 
-260 VGYIT
+260 
-265 ASIKNVKDT
+265 
-274 RVGDTITD
+274 ITD

-394 TFYTLQKAMRWLKHS
+394 TFYTIQKAMRGLKHS

-456 ASFFKQ
+456 ASFFQQ

-493 LPNHLRTIT
+493 LPDHLRTIT

>member
-1 MSIDQSKI
+1 MRQQLWDKTAIIFAVGIFLTFVAFDVIWCMDTTFASFSFFETYATK
-9 RNFCIIAHIDHGKST
+9 IIAT
-24 LADRIIEKTG
+24 LALAG
-34 TLTSREM
+34 VYALTRSRW
-41 QAQVLDNM
+41 AQ
-49 DLERERGITIKSQA
+49 I
-63 VRIIYQAKDG
+63 
-73 EEYIFNLIDTP
+73 
-84 GHVDFNY
+84 
-91 EVSRSLAACDGAILV
+91 V
-106 VDAAQGVEAQT
+106 VM
-117 LANVYLALDHDLDVL
+117 ALLDVL
-132 PVINKID
+132 MVANLMYFRTYYSAIPASSYLEAGNLADFKASVTDSLRWADIV
-139 LPSARPEEVAQEIE
+139 LPLITIATAVMAFRYKTTKRQPLTAVLKWWAAPLAGFALLLTGVNLCKGGFHKSLRSVRQSAYLCSA
-153 DVIGI
+153 
-158 EAMDAPRI
+158 DAP
-166 SAKTGLNIEEVLEQI
+166 
-181 VTKIPAPAGDP
+181 
-192 KAPLKALIFDALYD
+192 IFSVFGCIWYD
-206 SYKGVIVFC
+206 
-215 RIKEGTVK
+215 
-223 VGTKIKMM
+223 
-231 ATGAE
+231 
-236 DLVTEVGYFGAG
+236 
-248 QFIPCDELSAGM
+248 
-260 VGYIT
+260 
-265 ASIKNVKDT
+265 
-274 RVGDTITD
+274 ITD

-394 TFYTLQKAMRWLKHS
+394 TFYTLQKAMRGLKHS

-456 ASFFKQ
+456 ASFFQQ

-493 LPNHLRTIT
+493 LPDHLRTIT
-502 FPASIPEKAADYM
+502 FPASIPEKAVDYM

-583 VGMRYDKFMGQ
+583 VGMRYNKFMGQ

>member
-1 MSIDQSKI
+1 MRQQLWDKTAIIFAVGIFLTFVAFDVIWCMDTTFASFSFFETYATK
-9 RNFCIIAHIDHGKST
+9 IIAT
-24 LADRIIEKTG
+24 LALAG
-34 TLTSREM
+34 VYALTRCRW
-41 QAQVLDNM
+41 AQ
-49 DLERERGITIKSQA
+49 I
-63 VRIIYQAKDG
+63 
-73 EEYIFNLIDTP
+73 
-84 GHVDFNY
+84 
-91 EVSRSLAACDGAILV
+91 V
-106 VDAAQGVEAQT
+106 VM
-117 LANVYLALDHDLDVL
+117 ALLDVL
-132 PVINKID
+132 LVANLMYFRTYYSAIPASSYLEAGNLADFKASVTDSLRWADIV
-139 LPSARPEEVAQEIE
+139 LPLITIATAVMAFRYKTTKRQPLTAVLKWWAAPLAGFALLLTGVNLCKGGFHKSLRSVRQSAYLCSA
-153 DVIGI
+153 
-158 EAMDAPRI
+158 DAP
-166 SAKTGLNIEEVLEQI
+166 
-181 VTKIPAPAGDP
+181 
-192 KAPLKALIFDALYD
+192 IFSVFGCIWYD
-206 SYKGVIVFC
+206 
-215 RIKEGTVK
+215 
-223 VGTKIKMM
+223 
-231 ATGAE
+231 
-236 DLVTEVGYFGAG
+236 
-248 QFIPCDELSAGM
+248 
-260 VGYIT
+260 
-265 ASIKNVKDT
+265 
-274 RVGDTITD
+274 ITD

-333 KVDGKEITPC
+333 KVNGKEITPC

-394 TFYTLQKAMRWLKHS
+394 TFYTIQKAMRGLKHS

-456 ASFFKQ
+456 ASFFQQ

-493 LPNHLRTIT
+493 LPDHLRTIT

-644 ERLKEAHTVSDYML
+644 ERQKEAHTVSDYML

>member
-1 MSIDQSKI
+1 MRQQLWDKTAITFAVGIFLTFVAFDVIWCMDTTFASFSFFETYATK
-9 RNFCIIAHIDHGKST
+9 IIAT
-24 LADRIIEKTG
+24 LALAG
-34 TLTSREM
+34 VYALTRCRW
-41 QAQVLDNM
+41 AQ
-49 DLERERGITIKSQA
+49 I
-63 VRIIYQAKDG
+63 
-73 EEYIFNLIDTP
+73 
-84 GHVDFNY
+84 
-91 EVSRSLAACDGAILV
+91 V
-106 VDAAQGVEAQT
+106 VM
-117 LANVYLALDHDLDVL
+117 ALLDVL
-132 PVINKID
+132 LVANLMYFRTYYSAIPTSSYLEAGNLADFKASVTDSLRWADIV
-139 LPSARPEEVAQEIE
+139 LPLITIATAVMAFRYKTTKRQPLTAVLKWWAAPLAGFALLLTGVNLCKGGFHKSLRSVRQSAYLCSA
-153 DVIGI
+153 
-158 EAMDAPRI
+158 DAP
-166 SAKTGLNIEEVLEQI
+166 
-181 VTKIPAPAGDP
+181 
-192 KAPLKALIFDALYD
+192 IFSVFGCIWYD
-206 SYKGVIVFC
+206 
-215 RIKEGTVK
+215 
-223 VGTKIKMM
+223 
-231 ATGAE
+231 
-236 DLVTEVGYFGAG
+236 
-248 QFIPCDELSAGM
+248 
-260 VGYIT
+260 
-265 ASIKNVKDT
+265 
-274 RVGDTITD
+274 ITD

-394 TFYTLQKAMRWLKHS
+394 TFYTLQKAMRGLKHS

-456 ASFFKQ
+456 ASFFQQ

-474 PGESVYMQFVTY
+474 PGESVYIQFVTY

-493 LPNHLRTIT
+493 LPDHLRTIT

>member
-1 MSIDQSKI
+1 MRQQLWDKTAIIFAVGIFLTFVAFDVIWCMDTTFASFSFFETYATK
-9 RNFCIIAHIDHGKST
+9 IIAT
-24 LADRIIEKTG
+24 LALAG
-34 TLTSREM
+34 VYALTRCRW
-41 QAQVLDNM
+41 AQ
-49 DLERERGITIKSQA
+49 I
-63 VRIIYQAKDG
+63 
-73 EEYIFNLIDTP
+73 
-84 GHVDFNY
+84 
-91 EVSRSLAACDGAILV
+91 V
-106 VDAAQGVEAQT
+106 VM
-117 LANVYLALDHDLDVL
+117 ALLDVL
-132 PVINKID
+132 LVANLMYFRTYYSAIPASSYLEAGNLADFKASVTDPLRWADIV
-139 LPSARPEEVAQEIE
+139 LPLITIATAVMAFRYKTTKRQPLTAVLKWWAAPLAGFALLLTGVNLCKGGFHKSLRSVRQSAYLCSA
-153 DVIGI
+153 
-158 EAMDAPRI
+158 DAP
-166 SAKTGLNIEEVLEQI
+166 
-181 VTKIPAPAGDP
+181 
-192 KAPLKALIFDALYD
+192 IFSVFGCIWYD
-206 SYKGVIVFC
+206 
-215 RIKEGTVK
+215 
-223 VGTKIKMM
+223 
-231 ATGAE
+231 
-236 DLVTEVGYFGAG
+236 
-248 QFIPCDELSAGM
+248 
-260 VGYIT
+260 
-265 ASIKNVKDT
+265 
-274 RVGDTITD
+274 ITD

-394 TFYTLQKAMRWLKHS
+394 TFYTLQKAMRGLKHS

-456 ASFFKQ
+456 ASFFQQ

-493 LPNHLRTIT
+493 LPDHLRTIT

-634 VEGTGSDKEV
+634 VEGTESDKEV

>member
-1 MSIDQSKI
+1 MRQQLWDKTAIIFAVGIFLTFVAFDVIWCMDTTFASFSFFETYATK
-9 RNFCIIAHIDHGKST
+9 IIAT
-24 LADRIIEKTG
+24 LALAG
-34 TLTSREM
+34 VYALTRCRW
-41 QAQVLDNM
+41 AQ
-49 DLERERGITIKSQA
+49 I
-63 VRIIYQAKDG
+63 
-73 EEYIFNLIDTP
+73 
-84 GHVDFNY
+84 
-91 EVSRSLAACDGAILV
+91 V
-106 VDAAQGVEAQT
+106 VM
-117 LANVYLALDHDLDVL
+117 ALLDVL
-132 PVINKID
+132 LVANLMYFRTYYSAIPASSYLEAGNLADFKASVTDSLRWADIV
-139 LPSARPEEVAQEIE
+139 LPLITIATAVMALRSKATKRQPLTAVLKWWAAPLAGFALLLSGVNLCKGGFHKSLRSVRQSAYLCSA
-153 DVIGI
+153 
-158 EAMDAPRI
+158 DAP
-166 SAKTGLNIEEVLEQI
+166 
-181 VTKIPAPAGDP
+181 
-192 KAPLKALIFDALYD
+192 IFSVFGCIWYD
-206 SYKGVIVFC
+206 
-215 RIKEGTVK
+215 
-223 VGTKIKMM
+223 
-231 ATGAE
+231 
-236 DLVTEVGYFGAG
+236 
-248 QFIPCDELSAGM
+248 
-260 VGYIT
+260 
-265 ASIKNVKDT
+265 
-274 RVGDTITD
+274 ITD

-394 TFYTLQKAMRWLKHS
+394 TFYTLQKAMRELKHS

-456 ASFFKQ
+456 ASFFQQ

-493 LPNHLRTIT
+493 LPDHLRTIT

-620 DPRKQ
+620 DPHKQ

>member
-1 MSIDQSKI
+1 MRQQLWDKTAIIFAVGIFLTFVAFDVIWCMDTTFASFSFFETYATK
-9 RNFCIIAHIDHGKST
+9 IIAT
-24 LADRIIEKTG
+24 LALAG
-34 TLTSREM
+34 VYALTRCRW
-41 QAQVLDNM
+41 AQ
-49 DLERERGITIKSQA
+49 I
-63 VRIIYQAKDG
+63 
-73 EEYIFNLIDTP
+73 
-84 GHVDFNY
+84 
-91 EVSRSLAACDGAILV
+91 V
-106 VDAAQGVEAQT
+106 VM
-117 LANVYLALDHDLDVL
+117 ALLDVL
-132 PVINKID
+132 LVANLMYFRTYYSAIPASSYLEAGNLADFKASVTDSLRWADIV
-139 LPSARPEEVAQEIE
+139 LPLITIVTAVMAFRYKTTKRQPLTAVLKWWAAPLAGFALLLTGVNLCKGGFHKSLRSVRQSAYLCSA
-153 DVIGI
+153 
-158 EAMDAPRI
+158 DAP
-166 SAKTGLNIEEVLEQI
+166 
-181 VTKIPAPAGDP
+181 
-192 KAPLKALIFDALYD
+192 IFSVFGCIWYD
-206 SYKGVIVFC
+206 
-215 RIKEGTVK
+215 
-223 VGTKIKMM
+223 
-231 ATGAE
+231 
-236 DLVTEVGYFGAG
+236 
-248 QFIPCDELSAGM
+248 
-260 VGYIT
+260 
-265 ASIKNVKDT
+265 
-274 RVGDTITD
+274 ITD

-305 QPADSVTEK
+305 QPTDSVTEK

-394 TFYTLQKAMRWLKHS
+394 TFYTLQKAMRGLKHS

-456 ASFFKQ
+456 ASFFQQ

-493 LPNHLRTIT
+493 LPDHLRTIT

>member
-1 MSIDQSKI
+1 MKQQLWDKTAIIFAVGIFLTFVAFDVIWCMDTTFASFSFFETYATK
-9 RNFCIIAHIDHGKST
+9 IIAT
-24 LADRIIEKTG
+24 LALAG
-34 TLTSREM
+34 VYALTRCRW
-41 QAQVLDNM
+41 AQ
-49 DLERERGITIKSQA
+49 I
-63 VRIIYQAKDG
+63 
-73 EEYIFNLIDTP
+73 
-84 GHVDFNY
+84 
-91 EVSRSLAACDGAILV
+91 V
-106 VDAAQGVEAQT
+106 VM
-117 LANVYLALDHDLDVL
+117 ALLDVL
-132 PVINKID
+132 LVANLMYFRTYYSAIPASSYLEAGNLADFKASVTDSLRWADIV
-139 LPSARPEEVAQEIE
+139 LPLITIATAVMAFRYKTTKRQPLTAVLKWWAAPLAGFALLLTGVNLCKGGFHKSLRSVRQSAYLCSA
-153 DVIGI
+153 
-158 EAMDAPRI
+158 DAP
-166 SAKTGLNIEEVLEQI
+166 
-181 VTKIPAPAGDP
+181 
-192 KAPLKALIFDALYD
+192 IFSVFGCIWYD
-206 SYKGVIVFC
+206 
-215 RIKEGTVK
+215 
-223 VGTKIKMM
+223 
-231 ATGAE
+231 
-236 DLVTEVGYFGAG
+236 
-248 QFIPCDELSAGM
+248 
-260 VGYIT
+260 
-265 ASIKNVKDT
+265 
-274 RVGDTITD
+274 ITD

-333 KVDGKEITPC
+333 KVNGKEITPC

-394 TFYTLQKAMRWLKHS
+394 TFYTIQKAMRGLKHS

-456 ASFFKQ
+456 ASFFQQ

-493 LPNHLRTIT
+493 LPDHLRTIT

-554 YRQELVGNPAC
+554 YRQELVDNPVC

>member
-1 MSIDQSKI
+1 MRQQLWDKTAIIFAVGIFLTFVAFDVIWCMDTTFASFSFFETYATK
-9 RNFCIIAHIDHGKST
+9 IIAT
-24 LADRIIEKTG
+24 LALAG
-34 TLTSREM
+34 VYALTRCRW
-41 QAQVLDNM
+41 AQ
-49 DLERERGITIKSQA
+49 I
-63 VRIIYQAKDG
+63 
-73 EEYIFNLIDTP
+73 
-84 GHVDFNY
+84 
-91 EVSRSLAACDGAILV
+91 V
-106 VDAAQGVEAQT
+106 VM
-117 LANVYLALDHDLDVL
+117 ALLDVL
-132 PVINKID
+132 LVANLMYFRTYYSAIPASSYLEAGNLADFKASVTDSLRWADIV
-139 LPSARPEEVAQEIE
+139 LPLITIATAVMAFRYKTTKRQPLTAVLKWWAAPLAGFALLLTGVNLCKGGFHKSLRSVRQSAYLCSA
-153 DVIGI
+153 
-158 EAMDAPRI
+158 DAP
-166 SAKTGLNIEEVLEQI
+166 
-181 VTKIPAPAGDP
+181 
-192 KAPLKALIFDALYD
+192 IFSVFGCIWYD
-206 SYKGVIVFC
+206 
-215 RIKEGTVK
+215 
-223 VGTKIKMM
+223 
-231 ATGAE
+231 
-236 DLVTEVGYFGAG
+236 
-248 QFIPCDELSAGM
+248 
-260 VGYIT
+260 
-265 ASIKNVKDT
+265 
-274 RVGDTITD
+274 ITD

-305 QPADSVTEK
+305 QPVDSVTEK

-353 LYAPNVLTQ
+353 LFAPNVLTQ

-394 TFYTLQKAMRWLKHS
+394 TFYTLQKAMRGLKHS

-456 ASFFKQ
+456 ASFFQQ

-493 LPNHLRTIT
+493 LPDHLRTIT

-542 VVIVGDHEGLAS
+542 VVIVDDHEGLVS

>member
-1 MSIDQSKI
+1 MRQQLWDKTAIIFAVGIFLTFVAFDVIWCMDTTFASFSFFETYATK
-9 RNFCIIAHIDHGKST
+9 IIAT
-24 LADRIIEKTG
+24 LALAG
-34 TLTSREM
+34 VYALTRSRW
-41 QAQVLDNM
+41 AQ
-49 DLERERGITIKSQA
+49 I
-63 VRIIYQAKDG
+63 
-73 EEYIFNLIDTP
+73 
-84 GHVDFNY
+84 
-91 EVSRSLAACDGAILV
+91 V
-106 VDAAQGVEAQT
+106 VM
-117 LANVYLALDHDLDVL
+117 ALLDVL
-132 PVINKID
+132 LVAN
-139 LPSARPEEVAQEIE
+139 LMYFRTYYSAIPASSYL
-153 DVIGI
+153 
-158 EAMDAPRI
+158 EAGNLADFKASVTDSLRWADIVLLLISIATAVMAFRYKTTKRQPLTAVLKWWAAPLAGFALLLTGVNLCKGGFHKSLRSVRQSAYLCSADAP
-166 SAKTGLNIEEVLEQI
+166 
-181 VTKIPAPAGDP
+181 
-192 KAPLKALIFDALYD
+192 IFSVFGCIWYD
-206 SYKGVIVFC
+206 
-215 RIKEGTVK
+215 
-223 VGTKIKMM
+223 
-231 ATGAE
+231 
-236 DLVTEVGYFGAG
+236 
-248 QFIPCDELSAGM
+248 
-260 VGYIT
+260 
-265 ASIKNVKDT
+265 
-274 RVGDTITD
+274 ITD

-288 PEKQAEIERWL
+288 PEKQAEIEQWL

-305 QPADSVTEK
+305 QPADSVTVK

-333 KVDGKEITPC
+333 EVDGKEITPC

-394 TFYTLQKAMRWLKHS
+394 TFYTLQKAMRELKHS

-456 ASFFKQ
+456 ASFFQQ

-493 LPNHLRTIT
+493 LPDHLRTIT

>member
-1 MSIDQSKI
+1 MRQQLWDKTAIIFAVGIFLTFVAFDMIWCMDTTFASFSFFETYATK
-9 RNFCIIAHIDHGKST
+9 IIAT
-24 LADRIIEKTG
+24 LALAG
-34 TLTSREM
+34 VYALTRCRW
-41 QAQVLDNM
+41 AQ
-49 DLERERGITIKSQA
+49 I
-63 VRIIYQAKDG
+63 
-73 EEYIFNLIDTP
+73 
-84 GHVDFNY
+84 
-91 EVSRSLAACDGAILV
+91 V
-106 VDAAQGVEAQT
+106 VM
-117 LANVYLALDHDLDVL
+117 ALLDVL
-132 PVINKID
+132 LVANLMYFRTYYSAIPASSYLEAGNLADFKASVTDSLRWADIV
-139 LPSARPEEVAQEIE
+139 LPLITIATAVMAFRYKTTKRQPLTAVLKWWAAPLAGFALLLTGVNLCKGGFHKSLRSVRQSAYLCSA
-153 DVIGI
+153 
-158 EAMDAPRI
+158 DAP
-166 SAKTGLNIEEVLEQI
+166 
-181 VTKIPAPAGDP
+181 
-192 KAPLKALIFDALYD
+192 IFSIFGCIWYD
-206 SYKGVIVFC
+206 
-215 RIKEGTVK
+215 
-223 VGTKIKMM
+223 
-231 ATGAE
+231 
-236 DLVTEVGYFGAG
+236 
-248 QFIPCDELSAGM
+248 
-260 VGYIT
+260 
-265 ASIKNVKDT
+265 
-274 RVGDTITD
+274 ITD

-333 KVDGKEITPC
+333 EVDGKEITPC

-394 TFYTLQKAMRWLKHS
+394 TFYTLQKAMRGLKHS

-456 ASFFKQ
+456 ASFFQQ

-493 LPNHLRTIT
+493 LPDHLRTIT

-554 YRQELVGNPAC
+554 YRQELVSNPAC

-613 GLGQSIL
+613 GLGQNIL

>member
-1 MSIDQSKI
+1 MRQQIWDKTAIIFAVGIFLTFVAFDVIWCMDTTFASFSFFETYATK
-9 RNFCIIAHIDHGKST
+9 IIAT
-24 LADRIIEKTG
+24 LALAGVYALTRCRWAQIVVMALLNVLLVANLMYFRTYYSAIPASSYLEAGNLADFKASVTDSLRWADIVLLLISIATAVIAFRYKT
-34 TLTSREM
+34 TKRQPLT
-41 QAQVLDNM
+41 AVLKWWAAPLAGFALLLTGVN
-49 DLERERGITIKSQA
+49 LCKGGFHKSLRS
-63 VRIIYQAKDG
+63 VRQSA
-73 EEYIFNLIDTP
+73 
-84 GHVDFNY
+84 
-91 EVSRSLAACDGAILV
+91 
-106 VDAAQGVEAQT
+106 
-117 LANVYLALDHDLDVL
+117 YLC
-132 PVINKID
+132 
-139 LPSARPEEVAQEIE
+139 SA
-153 DVIGI
+153 
-158 EAMDAPRI
+158 DAP
-166 SAKTGLNIEEVLEQI
+166 
-181 VTKIPAPAGDP
+181 
-192 KAPLKALIFDALYD
+192 IFSVFGCIWYD
-206 SYKGVIVFC
+206 
-215 RIKEGTVK
+215 
-223 VGTKIKMM
+223 
-231 ATGAE
+231 
-236 DLVTEVGYFGAG
+236 
-248 QFIPCDELSAGM
+248 
-260 VGYIT
+260 
-265 ASIKNVKDT
+265 
-274 RVGDTITD
+274 ITD

-288 PEKQAEIERWL
+288 PEKQVEIERWL

-394 TFYTLQKAMRWLKHS
+394 TFYTLQKAMRGLKHS

-456 ASFFKQ
+456 ASFFQQ

-493 LPNHLRTIT
+493 LPDHLRTIT

>member
-1 MSIDQSKI
+1 MRQQLWDKTAIIFAVGIFLTFVAFDVIWCMDTTFASFSFFETYATK
-9 RNFCIIAHIDHGKST
+9 IIAT
-24 LADRIIEKTG
+24 LALAG
-34 TLTSREM
+34 VYALTRCRW
-41 QAQVLDNM
+41 AQ
-49 DLERERGITIKSQA
+49 I
-63 VRIIYQAKDG
+63 
-73 EEYIFNLIDTP
+73 
-84 GHVDFNY
+84 
-91 EVSRSLAACDGAILV
+91 V
-106 VDAAQGVEAQT
+106 VM
-117 LANVYLALDHDLDVL
+117 ALLDVL
-132 PVINKID
+132 MVANLMYFRTYYSAIPASSYLEAGNLADFKASVTDSLRWADIV
-139 LPSARPEEVAQEIE
+139 LPLITIATAVMAFRYKTTKRQPLTAVLKWWAALLAGFALLLTGVNLCKGGFHKSLRSVRQSAYLCSA
-153 DVIGI
+153 
-158 EAMDAPRI
+158 DAP
-166 SAKTGLNIEEVLEQI
+166 
-181 VTKIPAPAGDP
+181 
-192 KAPLKALIFDALYD
+192 IFSVFGCIWYD
-206 SYKGVIVFC
+206 
-215 RIKEGTVK
+215 
-223 VGTKIKMM
+223 
-231 ATGAE
+231 
-236 DLVTEVGYFGAG
+236 
-248 QFIPCDELSAGM
+248 
-260 VGYIT
+260 
-265 ASIKNVKDT
+265 
-274 RVGDTITD
+274 ITD

-288 PEKQAEIERWL
+288 PEKQAEIELWL

-394 TFYTLQKAMRWLKHS
+394 TFYTLQKAMRGLKHS

-456 ASFFKQ
+456 ASFFQQ

-493 LPNHLRTIT
+493 LPDHLRTIT

>member
-1 MSIDQSKI
+1 MRQQLWDKTSIVFAVGIFLTFVAFDVIWCMDTTFASFSFFETYATK
-9 RNFCIIAHIDHGKST
+9 IIAT
-24 LADRIIEKTG
+24 LALAG
-34 TLTSREM
+34 VYALTRCRW
-41 QAQVLDNM
+41 AQ
-49 DLERERGITIKSQA
+49 I
-63 VRIIYQAKDG
+63 
-73 EEYIFNLIDTP
+73 
-84 GHVDFNY
+84 
-91 EVSRSLAACDGAILV
+91 V
-106 VDAAQGVEAQT
+106 VM
-117 LANVYLALDHDLDVL
+117 ALLDVL
-132 PVINKID
+132 LVANLMYFRTYYSAIPASSYLEAGNLADFKASVTDSLRWADIVLPLITIATAVMAFRYKTTKRQPLTAVLKWWAAPLAGFALLLTGINLCKGGFHKS
-139 LPSARPEEVAQEIE
+139 LRSVRQSAYLCSA
-153 DVIGI
+153 
-158 EAMDAPRI
+158 DAP
-166 SAKTGLNIEEVLEQI
+166 
-181 VTKIPAPAGDP
+181 
-192 KAPLKALIFDALYD
+192 IFSVFGCIWYD
-206 SYKGVIVFC
+206 
-215 RIKEGTVK
+215 
-223 VGTKIKMM
+223 
-231 ATGAE
+231 
-236 DLVTEVGYFGAG
+236 
-248 QFIPCDELSAGM
+248 
-260 VGYIT
+260 
-265 ASIKNVKDT
+265 
-274 RVGDTITD
+274 ITD

-343 LNRLLKEKST
+343 LNSLLKEKST

-394 TFYTLQKAMRWLKHS
+394 TFYTLQKAMRGLKHS

-456 ASFFKQ
+456 ASFFQQ

-493 LPNHLRTIT
+493 LPDHLRTIT